1 MTRGH
6 IIISTLPLNFRC
18 NSVPWI
24 HIEESLDSYFFLRF
38 CQIMPDIVL
47 DWLGVFSPPKRLKTQ
62 NSNGDD
68 ADDADIYIMM
78 MCLSVCH
85 EK

>member
-1 MTRGH
+1 
-6 IIISTLPLNFRC
+6 
-18 NSVPWI
+18 
-24 HIEESLDSYFFLRF
+24 
-38 CQIMPDIVL
+38 MPDIVL
-47 DWLGVFSPPKRLKTQ
+47 DWLGVFSSPKKTQ

>member
-24 HIEESLDSYFFLRF
+24 HIEESLDSYFFLGF

-47 DWLGVFSPPKRLKTQ
+47 DWLGVFSSPKKTQ